1 MAFFEL
7 IIAKKYLVP
16 RKKQLSMSLIAIM
29 SVFVISLVVWLLLLF
44 LSVTDGIEKNWLGK
58 LTSLNAPVK
67 IVPTNKYYSSYYYQ
81 IDSISEKSN
90 YTHKTISEKL
100 ISDSFDPYDPE
111 MDMELPSHF
120 PTKTI
125 DRDLI
130 KTVFG
135 SVNSLKSNY
144 PSILASDYE
153 ISGALMKL
161 QVQPKYGN
169 PYFVTQVTYVNS
181 LSENSSYLF
190 DLVEKPAIE
199 DLNQILYLATLHT
212 YDEETLTSLF
222 THLNLKQVSV
232 NRANLTKLLSQLPN
246 GTKIAVTPN
255 YVDGTITY
263 FTATSALNNLKT
275 SIITLD
281 NGFYF
286 DEKTYNNTPIFLNE
300 SIFIEKMGKVD
311 VDQGLLLDAEI
322 RIQGKTFT
330 VNLPLQDI
338 EISRANIITSF
349 EKDPDISPLWAY
361 EVKDTNYQIPSKNGL
376 PGVILPKNYIK
387 NGMRIGDIGYFS
399 YGSANVSSYQEQK
412 LNFYIAG
419 FYDPGVMAIG
429 AKCVLA
435 SKELTHHLNTAS
447 SSPMLDSTLTSG
459 IHVWFPSIKDAK
471 QVKQKLQTLFEE
483 QGISEYFTVSS
494 FYEYDFAKD
503 LIQQFQSDKYLFT
516 MIGAIILLVACSNI
530 ISLLVLLVTNKK
542 KEIGV
547 LRSMGASTKS
557 IAIIFALCGV
567 IMGVLSTVI
576 GTTCAYLTLK
586 NIDSIAQF
594 LSYLQGHNAFNEAFY
609 GKQLPSELSKSAL
622 IFIIS
627 ATPVLSLL
635 AGLIPAIKAAK
646 IKPSI
651 TLKGG

>member
-7 IIAKKYLVP
+7 LIAKKYLIP

-67 IVPTNKYYSSYYYQ
+67 VVPTNKYYSSYYYQ
-81 IDSISEKSN
+81 IDSVSEKSN

-100 ISDSFDPYDPE
+100 ISDTFDPYDPE
-111 MDMELPSHF
+111 IDMELPSHF
-120 PTKTI
+120 PSKAI
-125 DRDLI
+125 EKDLV
-130 KTVFG
+130 KAAFE
-135 SVNSLKSNY
+135 SVNSLKKNY
-144 PSILASDYE
+144 PEILASDYE
-153 ISGALMKL
+153 LSGALMKL
-161 QVQPKYGN
+161 QANPKFGN
-169 PYFVTQVTYVNS
+169 PYYVTQVTYVNS

-190 DLVEKPAIE
+190 DLVEKPTIE

-212 YDEETLTSLF
+212 YDEKTLTSLF
-222 THLNLKQVSV
+222 AHLDLKQVSI
-232 NRANLTKLLSQLPN
+232 NRPNFNKLLQQLPN
-246 GTKIAVTPN
+246 GTKLAVTPN
-255 YVDGTITY
+255 YVDGNITY
-263 FTATSALNNLKT
+263 FTLKDNRDEGKR
-275 SIITLD
+275 SITTFN

-286 DEKTYNNTPIFLNE
+286 EEKTYTHTPIFLDE
-300 SIFIEKMGKVD
+300 SMVIEKMGKVD

-322 RIQGKTFT
+322 RIQGQTLT

-338 EISRANIITSF
+338 EITSAEIITSF
-349 EKDPDISPLWAY
+349 AKDPDILPLWAY
-361 EVKDTNYQIPSKNGL
+361 EVKDTSYQIPSKNGL
-376 PGVILPKNYIK
+376 PGIILPKNYIK
-387 NGMRIGDIGYFS
+387 SGMRIGDVGHFS

-412 LNFYIAG
+412 LNFYVAG

-429 AKCVLA
+429 SKCVLA

-459 IHVWFPSIKDAK
+459 IHVWFPTIKDAK
-471 QVKQKLQTLFEE
+471 DVKQKLQTLFEE

-516 MIGAIILLVACSNI
+516 LIGAIILLVACSNI

-542 KEIGV
+542 REIGV

-557 IAIIFALCGV
+557 IAIIFALCGI
-567 IMGVLSTVI
+567 IMGVLSTAI

-594 LSYLQGHNAFNEAFY
+594 LSYLQGHSAFNEAFY
-609 GKQLPSELSKSAL
+609 GKQLPNELSKSAL
-622 IFIIS
+622 IFIVS